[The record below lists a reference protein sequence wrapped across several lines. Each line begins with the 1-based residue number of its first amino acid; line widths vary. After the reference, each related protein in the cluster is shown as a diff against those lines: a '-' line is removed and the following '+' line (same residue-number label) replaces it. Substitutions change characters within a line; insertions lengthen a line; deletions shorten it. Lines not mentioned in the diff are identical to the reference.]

1 MFACNA
7 QFSMHWGRQ
16 CAAPDALPDAGPGGA
31 PKGTSPG
38 LGGGAESFFS
48 VILCWQNVKMCGCLL
63 ATPSFQCIGGGSVP
77 PPMPCRTLGRAA
89 RRKARCLAFAEA
101 PILFFSIVLCWQNFK
116 ICECLLAVPSFQCIG
131 GGSVPPLMPCRT
143 LGRAARRK
151 ARCLALA
158 EAPNLFSLSYCVGK
172 TLKSVNVCLQCPV
185 FNASGA
191 AVCRPRCLAGR
202 WAGRRAKRRVAWP
215 WRRPECNFLSCF
227 GRIVCGKMRCRGK
240 TSVAMQCT
248 ASHLETLRTAPLKTL

>member
-16 CAAPDALPDAGPGGA
+16 CTAPDALPDNGPGGA
-31 PKGTSPG
+31 PKGASLG

-48 VILCWQNVKMCGCLL
+48 VVLCWQNVKMCECLL
-63 ATPSFQCIGGGSVP
+63 ATPSFQCIGAGSVP
-77 PPMPCRTLGRAA
+77 PPISCRTLGQAA
-89 RRKARCLAFAEA
+89 RRKVHR
-101 PILFFSIVLCWQNFK
+101 
-116 ICECLLAVPSFQCIG
+116 
-131 GGSVPPLMPCRT
+131 
-143 LGRAARRK
+143 
-151 ARCLALA
+151 LALA

-172 TLKSVNVCLQCPV
+172 TLKSVNFCLQCPV

-191 AVCRPRCLAGR
+191 AMCRPPCLAGC
-202 WAGRRAKRRVAWP
+202 WTGRRAERRVAWP

-240 TSVAMQCT
+240 TGVAMQCT
-248 ASHLETLRTAPLKTL
+248 ASRLETLRTAPLKTP